1 MPSDV
6 ESPRWATALHELRS
20 AVVEPDD
27 GSLFPARAAAGWG
40 PGARAGGGRGCAR
53 ARWPAGAGRLEPA
66 SAAAFVAA
74 GAENAPDRPAE
85 AVTSTTAA
93 ATAASAVGAAGRA
106 PARAG
111 LGVA

>member
-27 GSLFPARAAAGWG
+27 GSLFPARAAAGWAPAPW
-40 PGARAGGGRGCAR
+40 PGGAGG
-53 ARWPAGAGRLEPA
+53 LEPA

-85 AVTSTTAA
+85 AVTSTTVA
-93 ATAASAVGAAGRA
+93 ATAASAVGAAARA
-106 PARAG
+106 PARPV